1 MGPNDLMIH
10 VNSDFYYASPNLYA
24 YTASPDTKY
33 LQVQSPDSIYNPT
46 SHHYNNPM
54 INNSLLQESIDLE
67 NDIFMSSTPS
77 FNCTP
82 TLQPQLV
89 DSYMLEKA
97 IYQNDIMLSPTDAP
111 SGLDSPNNNINDFG
125 ENMDDIHSPIEDMYG
140 DKLLMEDDGTRM
152 ESDSSIVET
161 ISSSQT
167 SPPSTAPSSPNQQ
180 SNSTTNNNNTPLWR
194 RTPDRMHSL
203 CNACGLYYKQYNTHR
218 PLHIRNKPH
227 TATGN
232 PYTIPTSTA
241 TSTTS
246 TSASSSASSSTSSS
260 RKNTV
265 NGGVTTTTSNEIPIL
280 QQPITSSNTTT
291 NTSSSSQSQ
300 QEQQQKSLQQH
311 QQLQQQQL
319 QQQHHQQLQQQQIQ
333 QEIHR
338 QSIVAAHH
346 HHHHHQLIQPQTIVP
361 TATMVNHSNNNNEA
375 PIRCVNCAQTQTPLW
390 RKNEKGQPIC
400 NACGLYAKLHN
411 RDRPVAMRK
420 AKIQRRRRDWGAN
433 NGNPNGGS
441 GGGVNSS
448 SSLDGSGSDGS
459 CDSNP
464 QSPISPHQQQ
474 HHHALTIQTYL
485 SAAAAVHQRPLMPM
499 MINPTISPLSATN
512 PNASLTNVTSPIT
525 MVPATSLHHQQAYP
539 FAAPQFDFDDSR
551 FRALVDKMP
560 KKQAEAFLTVL
571 ERRCGILKQMLEP
584 DQQDINNNNN
594 ATTSSNNGNNISMSG
609 LNDNNN
615 NSVENE
621 NNDC

>member
-77 FNCTP
+77 FNC
-82 TLQPQLV
+82 
-89 DSYMLEKA
+89 
-97 IYQNDIMLSPTDAP
+97 PTDAP

-125 ENMDDIHSPIEDMYG
+125 ENMDDIHSPIEDIYG

-227 TATGN
+227 TAT
-232 PYTIPTSTA
+232 
-241 TSTTS
+241 
-246 TSASSSASSSTSSS
+246 
-260 RKNTV
+260 
-265 NGGVTTTTSNEIPIL
+265 
-280 QQPITSSNTTT
+280 
-291 NTSSSSQSQ
+291 
-300 QEQQQKSLQQH
+300 
-311 QQLQQQQL
+311 
-319 QQQHHQQLQQQQIQ
+319 
-333 QEIHR
+333 
-338 QSIVAAHH
+338 
-346 HHHHHQLIQPQTIVP
+346 
-361 TATMVNHSNNNNEA
+361 A

-499 MINPTISPLSATN
+499 MINPAISPLSATN

-560 KKQAEAFLTVL
+560 KKQAEAFLTHFAACNDEML
-571 ERRCGILKQMLEP
+571 NLAMLK
-584 DQQDINNNNN
+584 DDKR
-594 ATTSSNNGNNISMSG
+594 
-609 LNDNNN
+609 
-615 NSVENE
+615 
-621 NNDC
+621 